1 MKYAKQAPDR
11 VVLKS
16 DKNKAESIALVNVHQ
31 KEDAQEQEL
40 TKTIFEDPQ
49 DVISV
54 DSPLLDTFVALSSV
68 DTFVLPSLVDIPVDL
83 LPGG

>member
-16 DKNKAESIALVNVHQ
+16 DKNKAESIAH
-31 KEDAQEQEL
+31 
-40 TKTIFEDPQ
+40 
-49 DVISV
+49 VISV

-68 DTFVLPSLVDIPVDL
+68 DTFVLFSLVDIPVDL
-83 LPGG
+83 SPGG